1 MKKIFNWTFGSIF
14 RTFGRL
20 LVYLFIGYLFFS
32 FIDFKSFNLTDLLG
46 LEYVKAEVVDDN
58 CTYIRMTSD
67 NLSKYYTGG
76 TLPSEGQTVVYT
88 NDGLMYTFN
97 NYNSSLEYTV
107 NLNASLTG
115 LSIPDDSKYLYI
127 PYSVTN
133 RTFGKFNGDG
143 STTNDGTMSSSP
155 NNQGNIITN
164 SDGSITFTYSGTTA
178 QLESFVIQSAYSD
191 YVPGISTMFGTY
203 LKRGSNKNFTDLA
216 IKFTIPGRSVIKVFI
231 PNRILSCNS
240 QSSVLIQQQQ
250 ETNNRIQE
258 QTQQQHQDSQNTQ
271 NAINGVKDSINNDN
285 VDDSTNTASN
295 FFNNFTTDTHGL
307 TGIITAPLN
316 AIQSLTSKTCSPLV
330 LPLPFVDK
338 DLTLPCMREIYV
350 DNFGAFMNIY
360 DVITL
365 GIISYW
371 ILVRI
376 FALVKDFKN
385 PDHDEIEVM
394 DL

>member
-14 RTFGRL
+14 RTFGRIIAYLSVGL
-20 LVYLFIGYLFFS
+20 LIASILSKTGFKLTDILPIMRVNAAEIVQNVKQVNNGYLTTTSTHSNSTWYTYTQVIDNTNMPDDKLKNFS
-32 FIDFKSFNLTDLLG
+32 YVFENPLNVSDFVEFQLLISSPGIADVTTTNIENFCIQWTKSGSSDKYVCSEYNQNTSYSKDNLIYSNLENFSINAYVDYDGGGWTTCSWGSGSSLICPGKNSSNNKGIKQLNIYYSFNSS
-46 LEYVKAEVVDDN
+46 A
-58 CTYIRMTSD
+58 
-67 NLSKYYTGG
+67 
-76 TLPSEGQTVVYT
+76 
-88 NDGLMYTFN
+88 
-97 NYNSSLEYTV
+97 NSSLTKSFSL
-107 NLNASLTG
+107 NLLRSYINYDL
-115 LSIPDDSKYLYI
+115 LNDSEVIANIKD
-127 PYSVTN
+127 S
-133 RTFGKFNGDG
+133 
-143 STTNDGTMSSSP
+143 TND
-155 NNQGNIITN
+155 I
-164 SDGSITFTYSGTTA
+164 
-178 QLESFVIQSAYSD
+178 
-191 YVPGISTMFGTY
+191 
-203 LKRGSNKNFTDLA
+203 
-216 IKFTIPGRSVIKVFI
+216 
-231 PNRILSCNS
+231 
-240 QSSVLIQQQQ
+240 
-250 ETNNRIQE
+250 
-258 QTQQQHQDSQNTQ
+258 
-271 NAINGVKDSINNDN
+271 KDSINNDN

-295 FFNNFTTDTHGL
+295 FFNNFSTDTHGL

-371 ILVRI
+371 VMVRI

>member
-14 RTFGRL
+14 RTFGRIIAYLSVGL
-20 LVYLFIGYLFFS
+20 LIASILSKTG
-32 FIDFKSFNLTDLLG
+32 FKLTDLLPIMR
-46 LEYVKAEVVDDN
+46 VNAAEITTNVSYARSGVINVPYEQKFDN
-58 CTYIRMTSD
+58 SWIYKDFTSTTTSTRQEFKID
-67 NLSKYYTGG
+67 FTDILN
-76 TLPSEGQTVVYT
+76 T
-88 NDGLMYTFN
+88 NDVDFIELTMFTSEPTTTELTSNNIGRYCTKYSSEFAGYAEGNIPTYDYTCQSFR
-97 NYNSSLEYTV
+97 EYTTGETTTV
-107 NLNASLTG
+107 IDNDYKLSNFNIYVITTDDQYLSCTITSTGKIQCPTNRKNLKSVVTHFIFKSNHITHMRYA
-115 LSIPDDSKYLYI
+115 INIDYNLYI
-127 PYSVTN
+127 DS
-133 RTFGKFNGDG
+133 
-143 STTNDGTMSSSP
+143 
-155 NNQGNIITN
+155 N
-164 SDGSITFTYSGTTA
+164 S
-178 QLESFVIQSAYSD
+178 
-191 YVPGISTMFGTY
+191 
-203 LKRGSNKNFTDLA
+203 
-216 IKFTIPGRSVIKVFI
+216 KV
-231 PNRILSCNS
+231 
-240 QSSVLIQQQQ
+240 QSSVDNIKDS
-250 ETNNRIQE
+250 TNDI
-258 QTQQQHQDSQNTQ
+258 
-271 NAINGVKDSINNDN
+271 KDSINNDN

-295 FFNNFTTDTHGL
+295 FFNNFSTDTHGL

-371 ILVRI
+371 IMVRI